1 MLSTIASTTV
11 RMAVV
16 KPSTTTTTSAA
27 FNVSRSRIGE
37 WLNLRSITSTLCS
50 VFDHIHHRKKG
61 RNLDAE
67 EWTAGRRP
75 LRSVFFFSFPF
86 SLNLNLNLFSLSV
99 SLFLSFKK
107 QTALPRPAQQQR
119 MTTSAIPAANTR
131 RTKTTFVVS
140 ASSATK
146 TYHGRL
152 DASGKKFAVVVARFN
167 DLVTKLLLEG
177 AVGALERH
185 GASPEDIDVVWVP
198 GSFELPVTAK
208 AMGNSGKYAA
218 IIAVGAVV
226 RGATTHY
233 EAVVSGATSGLLGA
247 GLDTGV
253 PTIFT
258 VLTCD
263 TMEQALDRAG
273 GKVGNK
279 GYEGAVTAVEMA
291 CLLED
296 LRKEGKAK

>member
-1 MLSTIASTTV
+1 MKCERTYSNLLLSLSPPPPPLF
-11 RMAVV
+11 AV
-16 KPSTTTTTSAA
+16 
-27 FNVSRSRIGE
+27 F
-37 WLNLRSITSTLCS
+37 LNL
-50 VFDHIHHRKKG
+50 H
-61 RNLDAE
+61 
-67 EWTAGRRP
+67 
-75 LRSVFFFSFPF
+75 
-86 SLNLNLNLFSLSV
+86 
-99 SLFLSFKK
+99 LFLLFQKT
-107 QTALPRPAQQQR
+107 QTALPQR
-119 MTTSAIPAANTR
+119 MATTTLSSIGRRAASSR
-131 RTKTTFVVS
+131 LSRVSVS
-140 ASSATK
+140 ASASPK

-167 DLVTKLLLEG
+167 DLVTKLLAEG

-198 GSFELPVTAK
+198 GSFELPVMAK
-208 AMGNSGKYAA
+208 TMGNSGKYAA
-218 IIAVGAVV
+218 IVAVGAVV

-233 EAVVSGATSGLLGA
+233 EAVVSGATSGLLSA
-247 GLDTGV
+247 GLDTGI

>member
-1 MLSTIASTTV
+1 
-11 RMAVV
+11 MAA
-16 KPSTTTTTSAA
+16 TTTTA
-27 FNVSRSRIGE
+27 VS
-37 WLNLRSITSTLCS
+37 
-50 VFDHIHHRKKG
+50 
-61 RNLDAE
+61 
-67 EWTAGRRP
+67 
-75 LRSVFFFSFPF
+75 
-86 SLNLNLNLFSLSV
+86 
-99 SLFLSFKK
+99 
-107 QTALPRPAQQQR
+107 
-119 MTTSAIPAANTR
+119 NTR
-131 RTKTTFVVS
+131 RRASRIVTLSAS
-140 ASSATK
+140 ASSASPK

-167 DLVTKLLLEG
+167 DLVTKLLAEG

-185 GASPEDIDVVWVP
+185 GASPADIDVVWVP
-198 GSFELPVTAK
+198 GSFELPVMAK
-208 AMGNSGKYAA
+208 TMGNSGKYDA
-218 IIAVGAVV
+218 IVAVGAVV

-233 EAVVSGATSGLLGA
+233 DAVVSGATSGLLSA

>member
-1 MLSTIASTTV
+1 MTTTAASTRRRGASSRTSS
-11 RMAVV
+11 AV
-16 KPSTTTTTSAA
+16 
-27 FNVSRSRIGE
+27 F
-37 WLNLRSITSTLCS
+37 
-50 VFDHIHHRKKG
+50 
-61 RNLDAE
+61 
-67 EWTAGRRP
+67 
-75 LRSVFFFSFPF
+75 
-86 SLNLNLNLFSLSV
+86 
-99 SLFLSFKK
+99 
-107 QTALPRPAQQQR
+107 
-119 MTTSAIPAANTR
+119 
-131 RTKTTFVVS
+131 VS
-140 ASSATK
+140 ASASPK

-167 DLVTKLLLEG
+167 DLVTKLLAEG

-185 GASPEDIDVVWVP
+185 GASPADIDVVWVP
-198 GSFELPVTAK
+198 GSFELPVMAK
-208 AMGNSGKYAA
+208 TMGNSGKYAA

-233 EAVVSGATSGLLGA
+233 EAVVSGATSGLLSA